1 MSTGSFDGRG
11 RHRRGNDGDS
21 MKLAYLLNIYPLIS
35 TTFIRREIEAI
46 EAEGQ
51 PVHRFALRHWDGEL
65 VDPAD
70 IADQGRTHYILTG
83 SKAALARDVAL
94 AILAHP
100 LRFLALLPLWWRV
113 WRNANRKFVQ
123 HVAYLIEALAFY
135 RRTRALGIDHV
146 HTHFST
152 NATTVALFA
161 RTMGGPSY
169 SFTVHGPDELVP
181 GEPAALSIREKAHGA
196 AFIVAITRYCRD
208 RIAQEAPESAGKI
221 RIIPCGIDI
230 DAFPFDPVPPESARI
245 ICIGRLCANKGQVHI
260 PPAVAAVADE
270 FPELVV
276 ELIGGGDDEPV
287 IRAAVAEHGVE
298 RQVILHGWGSNAYVR
313 EQLEA
318 GRAMLLPS
326 YAEGL
331 PIGIM
336 EALAIGRPVLTT
348 RIAGIPELVDS
359 GCGWIF
365 DPGDEAAIAQALRGI
380 MRATREERAAMGAE
394 GRRRIEERHDRRKSA
409 QALLAAFGETAGR
422 ARPS

>member
-1 MSTGSFDGRG
+1 
-11 RHRRGNDGDS
+11 
-21 MKLAYLLNIYPLIS
+21 MKLAYLLNSYPLIS

-46 EAEGQ
+46 EATGQ
-51 PVHRFALRHWDGEL
+51 PVHRFAVRHWNDTL
-65 VDPAD
+65 VDPDD
-70 IADQGRTHYILTG
+70 IAEQGRTHYILTG
-83 SKAALARDVAL
+83 SKAALARDVVL
-94 AILAHP
+94 AILSHP

-123 HVAYLIEALAFY
+123 HVAYLVEALAFY

-152 NATTVALFA
+152 NATTVAMLA
-161 RTMGGPSY
+161 RRMGGAPY

-181 GEPAALSIREKAHGA
+181 GEPAALSIREKARDA

-208 RIAQEAPESAGKI
+208 RIAQEAPDCADKI
-221 RIIPCGIDI
+221 RIIPCGIDMET
-230 DAFPFDPVPPESARI
+230 FPFDPTPPDSARI

-260 PPAVAAVADE
+260 PPAVAAVAAD
-270 FPELVV
+270 FPDLVV
-276 ELIGGGDDEPV
+276 ELIGGGDDESA
-287 IRAAVAEHGVE
+287 IREAIARHGVE
-298 RQVILHGWGSNAYVR
+298 RHIVLHGWGSNGYVR
-313 EQLEA
+313 EQLKA

-348 RIAGIPELVDS
+348 TVAGIPELVDS

-365 DPGDEAAIAQALRGI
+365 APGDEAAMAHALRGI
-380 MRATREERAAMGAE
+380 MRASPEQRAAMGHE
-394 GRRRIEERHDRRKSA
+394 GRRRVEERHDVRKSA
-409 QALLAAFGETAGR
+409 SALLAAFKTGIG
-422 ARPS
+422 SSV

>member
-1 MSTGSFDGRG
+1 
-11 RHRRGNDGDS
+11 
-21 MKLAYLLNIYPLIS
+21 MKLAYLLNAYPMTS

-46 EAEGQ
+46 EALGQ
-51 PVHRFALRHWDGEL
+51 PVHRFALRHWDGGAL
-65 VDPAD
+65 VDPDD

-83 SKAALARDVAL
+83 SKAALAKDALL

-113 WRNANRKFVQ
+113 WRNAGRKFVQ

-152 NATTVALFA
+152 NATTVAMFA
-161 RTMGGPSY
+161 RRMGGASY

-181 GEPAALSIREKAHGA
+181 GEPAALSIREKAREA

-208 RIAQEAPESAGKI
+208 RIAQEAPDSAGKI

-230 DAFPFDPVPPESARI
+230 DAFPFDPTPPESARV

-260 PPAVAAVADE
+260 PPAVAAVAEE
-270 FPELVV
+270 FPGLIV
-276 ELIGGGDDEPV
+276 ELIGGGEDEAA
-287 IRAAVAEHGVE
+287 IREAVARHGVE
-298 RQVILHGWGSNAYVR
+298 RQVVLQGWASNAHVR
-313 EQLEA
+313 ASLET

-348 RIAGIPELVDS
+348 RIAGIPELVDA

-365 DPGDEAAIAQALRGI
+365 DPGDEAAIAEALRGV
-380 MRATREERAAMGAE
+380 MRATKAERAAMGME
-394 GRRRIEERHDRRKSA
+394 GRRRVEERHDRRKSA
-409 QALLAAFGETAGR
+409 AALVGAFKGAEAEG
-422 ARPS
+422 